1 MKSRRK
7 MSEKLIEQGRK
18 GKQGLLCGQLAVLA
32 GARSP
37 CSFQPQIMRR
47 VLVFLQEWNVS
58 RETFHSSVY

>member
-18 GKQGLLCGQLAVLA
+18 GNKGCYAVSWLFLLALVALG
-32 GARSP
+32 
-37 CSFQPQIMRR
+37 SFQPQIMRR

-58 RETFHSSVY
+58 RETFHSPVY